1 VEHRL
6 IGVSLLLTGEIA
18 ESRAHLDQALALYDP
33 AQHLSLETRFGQDFR
48 VATLAYRSW
57 TLWLLGYPQMA
68 LLDAEQGLKN
78 ARESGQAA
86 GLMYALLHTAIF
98 RLFSG
103 SWTAG
108 KAEDN
113 ELVKLAASKGV
124 LFWKAQGVLVQGC
137 LAVLTKNASEGVDV
151 ITSGMPALH
160 QTGASAFSPFY
171 FSYLA
176 QANAEIGRYEKADR
190 LIEDVM
196 TDVESTKQNWW
207 AAEAHRIAGE
217 IALKRPATGATIA
230 ETHFAHALDIA
241 RAQQAKSWELRASM
255 SLARLWR
262 DQGKPQ
268 QARELL
274 APVYGW
280 FTEGFDTLDLKEAKK
295 LLDELHA

>member
-1 VEHRL
+1 VWNQRRIGSASKFCTIAWPRHAPQLPHASNRARL
-6 IGVSLLLTGEIA
+6 NRWIKV
-18 ESRAHLDQALALYDP
+18 RARP
-33 AQHLSLETRFGQDFR
+33 RFGQDFR

-98 RLFSG
+98 RFFSG

-108 KAEDN
+108 KAEAN

-160 QTGASAFSPFY
+160 RVPFPR
-171 FSYLA
+171 FIFPTSRRQMRKLV
-176 QANAEIGRYEKADR
+176 G
-190 LIEDVM
+190 M
-196 TDVESTKQNWW
+196 
-207 AAEAHRIAGE
+207 
-217 IALKRPATGATIA
+217 
-230 ETHFAHALDIA
+230 
-241 RAQQAKSWELRASM
+241 
-255 SLARLWR
+255 
-262 DQGKPQ
+262 
-268 QARELL
+268 
-274 APVYGW
+274 
-280 FTEGFDTLDLKEAKK
+280 KK
-295 LLDELHA
+295 LTA